1 MILSIGSGDASVLFT
16 TIEAYTFH
24 LEIATTALSDD
35 IGLMP
40 HVYNNSLQSIA
51 LWEFFLD
58 AYGQYIDPV
67 RAIEEWQTAATAFI
81 VQYRSCEAVV
91 GSRQAHTLQVLD
103 VLLNNTVSLL
113 ALFEAV

>member
-1 MILSIGSGDASVLFT
+1 MA
-16 TIEAYTFH
+16 TI
-24 LEIATTALSDD
+24 ALSDD
-35 IGLMP
+35 SGIMP
-40 HVYNNSLQSIA
+40 HVYNNPLQSIA

-58 AYGQYIDPV
+58 AHGQYIDPV
-67 RAIEEWQTAATAFI
+67 VAAQEWQAAATAFI
-81 VQYRSCEAVV
+81 VQYRDCEATI